1 MILIILS
8 SNSAFIHSESVSTVG
23 ADVGHLLHAVNAV
36 RNEAAAEPK
45 TKETTDEGSEMLD
58 ETGVR
63 HDGRGHLLVT
73 PRAHQGHGV
82 RSKLQTLAGQH
93 IIMIIVS
100 FFNTVVTL

>member
-1 MILIILS
+1 M
-8 SNSAFIHSESVSTVG
+8 
-23 ADVGHLLHAVNAV
+23 LHAVNAV
-36 RNEAAAEPK
+36 RDEAAAEPK

-82 RSKLQTLAGQH
+82 RTKLEALENISLLFVFLCKTVLTL
-93 IIMIIVS
+93 
-100 FFNTVVTL
+100 

>member
-1 MILIILS
+1 M
-8 SNSAFIHSESVSTVG
+8 
-23 ADVGHLLHAVNAV
+23 LHAVNAV
-36 RNEAAAEPK
+36 RDEAAAEPK

-82 RSKLQTLAGQH
+82 RSKLQALQKILLFIFLLTRSGDFNWKDF
-93 IIMIIVS
+93 II
-100 FFNTVVTL
+100 